1 MIYNKKQNNSTGL
14 LVLIFMIAFLFTS
27 CDLEVP
33 APSLIEDEALNDPLA
48 VAALVSGAYGD
59 FAFAMA
65 NASGGLYLAGALLT
79 DELVHA
85 GTWVGFRGMSDGAVA
100 DDYVEANTW
109 WGQASRA
116 RWVAEDAYRRIM
128 SMIDEGILVE
138 SDVNNA
144 LAELALIAGFAN
156 RALGDH
162 FDFAVID
169 GGPQEDRSVFYTRA
183 IAHFDD
189 ATQRAGANSTIGR
202 AATGG
207 KAHVSMMLGE
217 WSNANLHASQ
227 LETDFLFEQIHSS
240 NSEREENMF
249 KWWAQ
254 DRNETT
260 VWGTPFAE
268 WGVNTSDDESNGDP
282 RVQYAFNPNLPTGG
296 DDRRPFYYQLK
307 YNSYGDNIA
316 LVKGTEMR
324 LIQAEYELLHG
335 SGISGMV
342 EKINEVRAFHEL
354 EEIDPVDIT
363 NDNEAW
369 ELLMKERGL
378 ELWLEGRRLADL
390 RRWQDI
396 LGSVPLTVVRQRGT
410 GGADTDPWVNVVE
423 TAQPGLY
430 LMVSRHEKD
439 SNTNL

>member
-1 MIYNKKQNNSTGL
+1 MKYQLKHSGIISS
-14 LVLIFMIAFLFTS
+14 LVLAFLLAFTITS
-27 CDLEVP
+27 CDLDVP
-33 APSLIEDEALNDPLA
+33 APSLIEDDALTDPLA
-48 VAALVSGAYGD
+48 VSALVSGAYGD

-65 NASGGLYLAGALLT
+65 NASGGIYLAGALLT

-116 RWVAEDAYRRIM
+116 RWVAEDAHRRISKM
-128 SMIDEGILVE
+128 VEEGMVE
-138 SDVNNA
+138 AGEVNDA
-144 LAELALIAGFAN
+144 LAELSLIAGFAN

-169 GGPQEDRSVFYTRA
+169 GGPAEDRSVFYSRA
-183 IAHFDD
+183 INHFDD
-189 ATQRAGANSTIGR
+189 AIQRAGANSIIGR

-207 KAHVSMMLGE
+207 KAHVYMMLGE
-217 WSNANLHASQ
+217 WNNALTNAEQ
-227 LETDFLFEQIHSS
+227 IPIDFVYEQIHST
-240 NSEREENMF
+240 NSAREENMF

-268 WGVNTSDDESNGDP
+268 WGINTSDPDDEGDP
-282 RVQYAFNPNLPTGG
+282 RVQYGFAPDLPTGG
-296 DDRRPFYYQLK
+296 DDRRPFYFQLK
-307 YNSYGDNIA
+307 YNDYGANIP

-324 LIQAEYELLHG
+324 LIEAEYEL
-335 SGISGMV
+335 INDNVPAMV
-342 EKINEVRAFHEL
+342 EKINEVRTFYDL
-354 EEIDPVDIT
+354 EEIDPVNIT
-363 NDNEAW
+363 NVDEAW
-369 ELLMKERGL
+369 DLLMKERGI

-390 RRWQDI
+390 RRWKDTLTTI
-396 LGSVPLTVVRQRGT
+396 PLTVVRMRGPA
-410 GGADTDPWVNVVE
+410 GADTDPWVNVVE

-439 SNTNL
+439 SNRNL